1 MELYEIYEIYDSH
14 IHSEGRSQKELSEMS
29 DSGIKT
35 VNSCAFYPV
44 KPRYPGTLID
54 LFRKLEEFET
64 YRGEKAGLK
73 VVPAFGIHPRCI
85 PGNWQEVI
93 DFLEESQPKIF
104 GEIGLETA
112 EEIEIEVLKVHLN
125 LAKKLDIP
133 CIIHTPRRNKNEI
146 TQKILDILD
155 MLQFPEE
162 LAVIDHVGLET
173 ASEIL
178 SRGYHAGLTVE
189 EGKLSERD
197 VFEII
202 TKFGPDKLMINS
214 DTGFTSLDYL
224 STVRA
229 ITYLVEND
237 VDAEIVKQLA
247 FKNAKEFFRV

>member
-1 MELYEIYEIYDSH
+1 MGHIEIYDSH

-29 DSGIKT
+29 NSGIKT

-44 KPRYPGTLID
+44 RPRYPGTLID

-85 PGNWQEVI
+85 PENWHEVI

-112 EEIEIEVLKVHLN
+112 EKAEVEVLKAQLS

-133 CIIHTPRRNKNEI
+133 CIIHTPRGNKAEI
-146 TQKILDILD
+146 TQKTLKSLEE
-155 MLQFPEE
+155 LRFPEQ
-162 LAVIDHVGLET
+162 LAVIDHVSLET
-173 ASEIL
+173 VSEIL
-178 SRGYHAGLTVE
+178 NRGYHAGLTVE

-197 VFEII
+197 VLEII
-202 TKFGPDKLMINS
+202 EKFGPERLMINS

-229 ITYLVEND
+229 VSFLLEKGVEME
-237 VDAEIVKQLA
+237 EIKRIA
-247 FKNAKEFFRV
+247 FENAKEFFRV